1 MSSNVENKIITYLS
15 GAGWSTTKDIC
26 ANTAHKHGTIAVL
39 LNKLESENTIVSKP
53 NPAVHS
59 GKLYKLNGIK
69 SGFMADFN
77 RLLSSVRSSDAA
89 NLVRP

>member
-15 GAGWSTTKDIC
+15 GAGWATSKEIC
-26 ANTAHKHGTIAVL
+26 TNTAHKMGTIAVL

-53 NPAVHS
+53 NPAVQK
-59 GKLYKLNGIK
+59 GKLYKVNGIK

-77 RLLSSVRSSDAA
+77 RLLSSARSNNAA
-89 NLVRP
+89 TS